1 MSTIDTYTAQAML
14 AALKSALDGGNMY
27 YFAGTV
33 PDSSSD
39 ALDMDNDHTQLV
51 KMTESGDG
59 STGLTFA
66 TPSGT
71 SMPRT
76 ITETW
81 SGTVTFDGYQST
93 ESTLTATFWR
103 FCPSGDDGRSAGT
116 GVRLQG
122 TIGASGSGAA
132 IELNAASTSLTA
144 GNTETLGSFSV
155 TALQTSS

>member
-14 AALKSALDGGNMY
+14 AAIKTALDGGNMY
-27 YFAGTV
+27 YFSGAV
-33 PDSSSD
+33 PTSSSD
-39 ALDMDNDHTQLV
+39 ALDMSSTHTQLV

-71 SMPRT
+71 AMSRT
-76 ITETW
+76 TSETW

-122 TIGASGSGAA
+122 TVGASGSGAS
-132 IELNAASTSLTA
+132 IELNAASADLTA

-155 TALQTSS
+155 TASQISS